1 MSNTNTD
8 IRNKK
13 YTIKEA
19 SEILNISTS
28 SVNELKRRMFIKLPN
43 SKKKYILKH
52 HDISNIFLIV
62 WKIKSLYGVVTLST
76 INKFFSINNGKI
88 HKPTQEELE
97 DLFRYENIKRRD

>member
-1 MSNTNTD
+1 M
-8 IRNKK
+8 
-13 YTIKEA
+13 
-19 SEILNISTS
+19 
-28 SVNELKRRMFIKLPN
+28 
-43 SKKKYILKH
+43 
-52 HDISNIFLIV
+52 FLIV